1 MIIMRWNKMKEPI
14 LWVEAYRPRTIDDC
28 ILPPK
33 IKETFKEFIKNKGI
47 PNLLLS
53 GGSGVGKTT
62 VARALCNELDMDYMI
77 INGSEESGIDILR
90 TKIKQFA
97 STVSLSGGQKVV
109 ILDEADYLNP
119 QSTQPALRGFIE
131 EFHKNCRFI
140 FTCNFKNRII
150 EPLHSRCS
158 VIEFKING
166 NRQQL
171 AGLLLDRCVNIL
183 NENNIEHDKKVV
195 AEVIMKHFPDNR
207 RVLNELQRYGV
218 SGKIDSGI
226 LVNLSEVSMKELA
239 HHLKEKEFT
248 QVRKWVVDNIDNDP
262 TKIFRKI
269 YDSLYVYLEPN
280 TIPAA
285 VILIGDYQMKAA
297 FVADQEINLLAC
309 LTEIMLQCNF
319 K

>member
-1 MIIMRWNKMKEPI
+1 MTDQM
-14 LWVEAYRPRTIDDC
+14 LWVEQYRPKSIDEC
-28 ILPPK
+28 ILPDS
-33 IKETFKEFIKNKGI
+33 IKKTFNEFIKNKDV

-53 GGSGVGKTT
+53 GGAGVGKTT
-62 VARALCNELDMDYMI
+62 VARALCNQLNTDYMI
-77 INGSEESGIDILR
+77 INGSEESGIDVLR

-131 EFHKNCRFI
+131 EFHRNCRFI
-140 FTCNFKNRII
+140 FTCNYKNRII
-150 EPLHSRCS
+150 SPLHSRCS

-171 AGLLLDRCVNIL
+171 AGQLLDRCVNIL

-195 AEVIMKHFPDNR
+195 AELIMKHFPDNR

-226 LVNLSEVSMKELA
+226 LVNFSEMSLKELA
-239 HHLKEKEFT
+239 HHLKGKEFT
-248 QVRKWVVDNIDNDP
+248 KVRGWVVDNIDNDP

-269 YDSLYVYLEPN
+269 YDGLYTYLEPT

-285 VILIGDYQMKAA
+285 VILLAEYQYKSA

-309 LTEIMLQCNF
+309 LTEIMSQCSF

>member
-1 MIIMRWNKMKEPI
+1 MDQI
-14 LWVEAYRPRTIDDC
+14 LWVETYRPKNIDDC
-28 ILPPK
+28 ILPK
-33 IKETFKEFIKNKGI
+33 SIKKTFKDFVKNNEL

-53 GGSGVGKTT
+53 GGAGVGKTT
-62 VARALCNELDMDYMI
+62 VARALCSELNTDCMI
-77 INGSEESGIDILR
+77 INGSEESGIDVLR

-131 EFHKNCRFI
+131 EFHRNCRFI

-166 NRQQL
+166 NRQSL
-171 AGLLLDRCVNIL
+171 AKELLDRCSMIL
-183 NENNIEHDKKVV
+183 DEQKIEYDKKVV
-195 AEVIMKHFPDNR
+195 AELIMKHFPDNR

-239 HHLKEKEFT
+239 LHLKEKEFT
-248 QVRKWVVDNIDNDP
+248 KVRQWVVDNIDNDP

-269 YDSLYVYLEPN
+269 YESLYNYLEPG

-285 VILIGDYQMKAA
+285 VILLGEYQYKSA

-309 LTEIMLQCNF
+309 LTEMMSQCSF

>member
-1 MIIMRWNKMKEPI
+1 MKEQI
-14 LWVEAYRPRTIDDC
+14 LWVENYRPKTIDDC
-28 ILPPK
+28 ILPEDTK
-33 IKETFKEFIKNKGI
+33 KTFKEFIKNKDI
-47 PNLLLS
+47 PNLILS
-53 GGSGVGKTT
+53 GGPGVGKTT
-62 VARALCNELDMDYMI
+62 VARALCNELDTDYMV

-131 EFHKNCRFI
+131 EFHRNCRFI
-140 FTCNFKNRII
+140 FTCNYKNRII
-150 EPLHSRCS
+150 APLHSRCS

-166 NRQQL
+166 SRQKL
-171 AGLLLDRCVNIL
+171 AGQLLDRCVLIL
-183 NENNIEHDKKVV
+183 DENNIEFEKKAV
-195 AEVIMKHFPDNR
+195 AELIMKHFPDNR

-218 SGKIDSGI
+218 TGKIDSGI
-226 LVNLSEVSMKELA
+226 LVNISELNMKELA
-239 HHLKEKEFT
+239 AHLKGKEFT

-262 TKIFRKI
+262 TKIYRKI
-269 YDSLYVYLEPN
+269 YDALYNYLEPG

-285 VILIGDYQMKAA
+285 VIIIGDYQYKSA

-309 LTEIMLQCNF
+309 LTEIMSQCSF

>member
-1 MIIMRWNKMKEPI
+1 MRWRMENL
-14 LWVEAYRPRTIDDC
+14 LWVEEYRPKNIDEC
-28 ILPPK
+28 ILPSS
-33 IKETFKEFIKNKGI
+33 IKKTFQEFVSNKEL

-53 GGSGVGKTT
+53 GGAGVGKTT
-62 VARALCNELDMDYMI
+62 VARALCNELDTDYMI
-77 INGSEESGIDILR
+77 INGSEEGNIDTLR
-90 TKIKQFA
+90 TKIKSFA

-131 EFHKNCRFI
+131 QFHNNCRFI

-166 NRQQL
+166 NRQKL
-171 AGLLLDRCVNIL
+171 AGQLLDRCVNIL
-183 NENNIEHDKKVV
+183 NENKIEYDKKVV
-195 AEVIMKHFPDNR
+195 AELIMKHFPDNR
-207 RVLNELQRYGV
+207 RVLNELQRYSV

-239 HHLKEKEFT
+239 LHLKEKEFT
-248 QVRKWVVDNIDNDP
+248 KVRKWVVDNIDNDP

-269 YDSLYVYLEPN
+269 YDSLYAHLEPG

-285 VILIGDYQMKAA
+285 VILIGEYQYKSA

-309 LTEIMLQCNF
+309 LTEMMTQCRF

>member
-1 MIIMRWNKMKEPI
+1 M
-14 LWVEAYRPRTIDDC
+14 A
-28 ILPPK
+28 
-33 IKETFKEFIKNKGI
+33 
-47 PNLLLS
+47 
-53 GGSGVGKTT
+53 GGAGVGKTT
-62 VARALCNELDMDYMI
+62 VAKALCNELNTDFMV
-77 INGSEESGIDILR
+77 INGSEESGIDVLR
-90 TKIKQFA
+90 TKIKTFA
-97 STVSLSGGQKVV
+97 STVSLSGERKVV

-131 EFHKNCRFI
+131 EFHNNCRFI
-140 FTCNFKNRII
+140 FTCNYKNRII

-158 VIEFKING
+158 VVEFKING
-166 NRQQL
+166 SRQKL
-171 AGLLLDRCVNIL
+171 AGQLLDRCVNIL
-183 NENNIEHDKKVV
+183 NENKIEHDKKVI
-195 AEVIMKHFPDNR
+195 AELIMKHFPDNR

-269 YDSLYVYLEPN
+269 YDNLYTYLEPN

-285 VILIGDYQMKAA
+285 VILIGDYQYKSA

-309 LTEIMLQCNF
+309 LTEIMSQCSF